1 MINTAFELD
10 LFNVVLLIALAL
22 IFARVLGYLFDK
34 LKQPA
39 VIGEIVAG
47 IILGG
52 IGSLAFF
59 GQDFSILNFRF
70 HFRFSHL
77 DSGSYGSF
85 HA

>member
-1 MINTAFELD
+1 LIITVLELD

-22 IFARVLGYLFDK
+22 IFARVLGHLFDK

-59 GQDFSILNFRF
+59 PKIKYFINNQQTKI
-70 HFRFSHL
+70 
-77 DSGSYGSF
+77 
-85 HA
+85 